1 VAITSGVGTSGV
13 GTSAPPTATP
23 TPTAIRVAG
32 GTFSDDIRAMKM
44 VWRRELIRFFRN
56 RIRMVTSLMQPILFL
71 FVLGSGL
78 GGITEGI
85 AQKGFNFK
93 TFMFPGVAAMAV
105 LFTAIFS
112 AISIVWDREFG
123 FLREMLVAPVSRWS
137 IVLGKCLGG
146 ATVASFQGIVILLL
160 AGTVHVPYNPELML
174 ILVGELLLVS
184 LALTSFGV
192 MAASRIEQVE
202 SFQVVMQFFVL
213 PMFFLSGAF
222 FPLSKLPA
230 WLKALT
236 VIDPLTYGVD
246 PMRRAVFEHLH
257 GIQPK
262 TVATLAPGVHWDGWR
277 VPTLLELGII
287 ALMGVVMLGISIF
300 QFTRP
305 E

>member
-1 VAITSGVGTSGV
+1 MTATAVPASTAP
-13 GTSAPPTATP
+13 APP
-23 TPTAIRVAG
+23 AIRVAG
-32 GTFSDDIRAMKM
+32 GTFADDVRAAKM
-44 VWRRELIRFFRN
+44 VWKRELIRFFRN
-56 RIRMVTSLMQPILFL
+56 RIRIVTSLMQPILFL
-71 FVLGSGL
+71 YVLGSGL
-78 GGITEGI
+78 GGITQGI

-93 TFMFPGVAAMAV
+93 TFMFPGVVAMAV

-123 FLREMLVAPVSRWS
+123 FLREMLVAPVRRSS
-137 IVLGKCLGG
+137 IVVGKCLGG
-146 ATVASFQGIVILLL
+146 ATVAGMQGVVMLCL

-174 ILVGELLLVS
+174 ILVCEMMLVS

-192 MAASRIEQVE
+192 MAASRIDQVE

-222 FPLSKLPA
+222 FPLSKLPT
-230 WLKALT
+230 WLRTLT

-246 PMRRAVFEHLH
+246 PMRQAVFAHLKN
-257 GIQPK
+257 ITPK
-262 TVATLAPGVHWDGWR
+262 TRATLAPGVHWDGWR
-277 VPTLLELGII
+277 VPIGLELAII
-287 ALMGVVMLGISIF
+287 AAMGLSMLSIAIF